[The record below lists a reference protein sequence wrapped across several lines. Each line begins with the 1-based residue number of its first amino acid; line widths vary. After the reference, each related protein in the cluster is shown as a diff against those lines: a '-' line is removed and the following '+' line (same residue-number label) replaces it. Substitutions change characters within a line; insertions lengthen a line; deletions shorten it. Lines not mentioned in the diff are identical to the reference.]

1 MSNNHPGNDRPTTGF
16 AALSSQVSDVEDTIA
31 NAAKPQSGETGGA
44 NAQSQSAN
52 PTSSFDSP
60 AYNRPVQ
67 TGNGS
72 KVGWWVGGLA
82 VAGLIWA
89 ANQPSGNSSAPAGP
103 EPFSETMPSVG
114 MGQSLTTDELRYCLA
129 EKVRMDAARAV
140 VNGYDWPQVDR
151 FNAMVADYNSRCGEF
166 RYRPSSMSIAQDDV
180 NAHRFE
186 LEQEGRDRITGASP
200 AQ

>member
-1 MSNNHPGNDRPTTGF
+1 MNNSHPDNDQPATGF
-16 AALSSQVSDVEDTIA
+16 AALSSQVSEIEDAIA
-31 NAAKPQSGETGGA
+31 EAAKPQGEATGGSSA
-44 NAQSQSAN
+44 RSQPAK

-72 KVGWWVGGLA
+72 KVGWWIGGIA
-82 VAGLIWA
+82 VAGVIWA

-103 EPFSETMPSVG
+103 QPFSETMPSIG
-114 MGQSLTTDELRYCLA
+114 TGQSLTTDVLRYCLA
-129 EKVRMDAARAV
+129 EKVRMDAAQSV
-140 VNGYDWPQVDR
+140 VNEYDWPQVDR

-166 RYRPSSMSIAQDDV
+166 RYRSSSMSVAQDDV

-186 LEQEGRDRITGASP
+186 LEQEGRDRITGT